1 MTEVFAGIDVSKARL
16 DMALRPSGEVMSRPN
31 DEEGIEQ
38 LVARLQAAKP
48 TLVVVEATGGL
59 QILAVTAL
67 AAAKIPVAVVN
78 PRQVRDFAK
87 ALGKLA
93 KTDRIDAA
101 VLAHFADAVR
111 PEPRPLPEKQTRLL
125 AGQMARRRQLT
136 SMLVEEKNRRSAAR
150 SKALR
155 DDIDAH
161 IKWLQERIES
171 LDKDLDQRIRQS
183 PLWRE
188 KEALL
193 RSVPGVGPIVS
204 RTLMAELPEL
214 GALTRKEIAALAG
227 LAPFNQDSGKRQ
239 GKRVIWG
246 GRATV
251 RGVLYMATLTA
262 IRWNPV
268 IRTHY
273 ERLVAAGKHKKV
285 ALVACMRK
293 LLVILNA
300 MVKSGNF
307 WRKEQNPA

>member
-227 LAPFNQDSGKRQ
+227 LAPFNQDSGQRQ